1 MGMIKMMSAMSPEE
15 MMAGM
20 MGGGGM
26 GADDGEGF
34 DAASD
39 SDSDSDEEKLE
50 ELTFEASLAQIEA
63 LVFAYLKES
72 DVELSEKQLHA
83 LRDMDDDG
91 EHFYFE
97 EAEDAA
103 YDNNVLGKIDAVQK
117 KFKEIQAMIDE
128 RIGGPAQFQRY
139 LEDPAA
145 FEAAAQAAEAAA
157 EA

>member
-1 MGMIKMMSAMSPEE
+1 MMSPEE

-20 MGGGGM
+20 ME
-26 GADDGEGF
+26 AYDGEGF
-34 DAASD
+34 DAASG
-39 SDSDSDEEKLE
+39 SVIVSDEGKLE
-50 ELTFEASLAQIEA
+50 ELTDEASLAQIEA

-83 LRDMDDDG
+83 LRDMDNHG

-97 EAEDAA
+97 ESEDAA
-103 YDNNVLGKIDAVQK
+103 YDYNVLGIKDAVQK

-128 RIGGPAQFQRY
+128 KIGGPARFQQY

-145 FEAAAQAAEAAA
+145 FEAAAQAEAAAA